1 MNSIIRV
8 LMLIVSFSLLIS
20 VAKAET
26 LYLEKGAARTI
37 KMNDGIDTVFTSNP
51 DIVDYQV
58 IGEKEVVVYGIANG
72 RGDILI
78 VQNGKTHSISVLV
91 DPLIGQ
97 LAQQVQDEFPGSRIE
112 LKKVGENYILS
123 GFSADEESRDA
134 IHQMVGEALNLE
146 RESLKTEMEG
156 ANIKHMEYVS
166 FRKLQNRLTLPMANQ
181 VNVKISVVEV
191 NKTYADSLGIDWSAA
206 SNVGDFVLNKFK
218 FDASRLTT
226 LIHALGNESVAR
238 VLAEPNMSVL
248 SGETADFLVGGE
260 IPIVTQSQNGTS
272 VEYKEIG
279 IKMYVAAKVESSQK
293 VRLTLSQEVSN
304 LDGQYISNVPTLKSR
319 KARTTIELADGE
331 SFILGGLLSETEKE
345 SLSKIPYIGDIP
357 ILGALFRNTSS
368 QRERTELVVVA
379 TVNLVRPVSPR
390 NVMYPAFNRSSLLER
405 FFNINNISREKSRS
419 EIITFMDESGFIY

>member
-1 MNSIIRV
+1 MMMKCILLII
-8 LMLIVSFSLLIS
+8 FSLLTGIS
-20 VAKAET
+20 CAET

-37 KMNDGIDTVFTSNP
+37 KMNNAIDTVFTSSP

-58 IGEKEVVVYGIANG
+58 VGEKDVIVYGVSNG
-72 RGDILI
+72 RGDLLI
-78 VQNGKTHSISVLV
+78 VQNGVTRTINILV

-97 LAQQVQDEFPGSRIE
+97 LAKQIEDEFPGARID
-112 LKKVGENYILS
+112 LKKVGDSYILS
-123 GFSADEESRDA
+123 GIAADEESRDA
-134 IHQMVGEALNLE
+134 IHKIVGEALNLE
-146 RESLKTEMEG
+146 REVLKTEFGG
-156 ANIKHMEYVS
+156 ANLKQMDYIS
-166 FRKLQNRLTLPMANQ
+166 FRKLQNRLALPMSNQ
-181 VNVKISVVEV
+181 VNVKISVVEI

-206 SNVGDFVLNKFK
+206 SQVGDFILNKFK
-218 FDASRLTT
+218 FDATKLTT

-260 IPIVTQSQNGTS
+260 VPVVTQSQNGSS

-279 IKMYVAAKVESSQK
+279 IKMFVAAKVENSQK

-304 LDGQYISNVPTLKSR
+304 LNEQYIHDIPTLSSR

-331 SFILGGLLSETEKE
+331 SFILGGLLSETERE

-368 QRERTELVVVA
+368 KRERTELVVVA
-379 TVNLVRPVSPR
+379 TVNLVKPIAAR
-390 NVMYPAFNRSSLLER
+390 NIILPSFNRSSLLER
-405 FFNINNISREKSRS
+405 FFNIDNIGKEKSRR
-419 EIITFMDESGFIY
+419 EVVNFMEKSGFIY